1 MFLCGELFSIFT
13 PIKINTATLLVW
25 FFAADSGDSMS
36 RSLFKTIALSL
47 ILILF
52 AVCSGTL
59 HAQTS
64 FGQIAGTVTDNAGAV
79 VPGANITVTNLDTKA
94 VRTAKSDDS
103 GYYILTNLPIGNYT
117 VELAMPGFRGEKRS
131 GIVITAD
138 AHLSAD
144 FSLQIGAA
152 TESVTVSAV
161 VGETLNTTSGE
172 VARVIDSK
180 QVENLAL
187 NV

>member
-1 MFLCGELFSIFT
+1 
-13 PIKINTATLLVW
+13 
-25 FFAADSGDSMS
+25 MS

-47 ILILF
+47 IATLF

-64 FGQIAGTVTDNAGAV
+64 FGQIAGTVTDNASAV

-117 VELAMPGFRGEKRS
+117 VELSAPGFRGEKRS

-138 AHLSAD
+138 AHVSAD
-144 FSLQIGAA
+144 FSVQIGTA

-161 VGETLNTTSGE
+161 DASRKAKAEQAQHHRQYDLLHCSAPN
-172 VARVIDSK
+172 
-180 QVENLAL
+180 
-187 NV
+187 